1 MDPWELCALNWVAEL
16 DAIAGG
22 LGQVAPPRRLRI
34 AYEDF
39 VSSPRDVLDTVA
51 DFAGL
56 APSAE
61 WHRRLAALSFPDG
74 NEAWR
79 NRLEPAVVRQ
89 IETFQDAHL
98 REHGYVVG

>member
-1 MDPWELCALNWVAEL
+1 VAEI
-16 DAIAGG
+16 DAIASG
-22 LGQVAPPRRLRI
+22 LGQVEPPRRLRI

-39 VSSPRDVLDTVA
+39 VSSPRDVLDAVA

-56 APSAE
+56 SPSAE
-61 WHRRLAALSFPDG
+61 WHRRLGTLSFPDR

-79 NRLEPAVVRQ
+79 TRLEPAVVRQ
-89 IETFQDAHL
+89 IETFQDSHL